1 MSESVKLESLLG
13 MLTIKLNDDNFIKWN
28 FQFCSVLRGY
38 DLFDHFTG
46 DSVCP
51 PKYVLTPELGVTK
64 EINTTYKDWIKT
76 DMALLSLLIAT
87 LSDDAMEHVVGC
99 KTSHE
104 AWIALQDR
112 YMAVSS
118 ASINHLKAELHTIQK
133 GDDSVDKYLLR
144 LKVIKDKLV
153 AAGEKVSDNDIVI
166 ATLTGLPTDFD
177 MIRTV
182 FLVRET
188 PITLKEFRAQLLGAE
203 KNLET
208 RMQSLVH
215 TMAAMYGN
223 AGLPTFNPMTSSSSS
238 SSASGSTV
246 QFPQTYGYGFV
257 APGSSTGGF
266 SQSPSFSQPT
276 GLSPQSVFS
285 QTSNG
290 PNFQPHGN
298 HFQPNE
304 DNFGGQGNRS
314 YGNTTGYKG

>member
-28 FQFCSVLRGY
+28 FQFCSILRGY

-51 PKYVLTPELGVTK
+51 HKYVLTSELGVTK
-64 EINTTYKDWIKT
+64 EINTAYKDWIKT

-112 YMAVSS
+112 YMDVSS

-166 ATLTGLPTDFD
+166 AALTGLPTDFD
-177 MIRTV
+177 MI
-182 FLVRET
+182 
-188 PITLKEFRAQLLGAE
+188 
-203 KNLET
+203 
-208 RMQSLVH
+208 
-215 TMAAMYGN
+215 
-223 AGLPTFNPMTSSSSS
+223 
-238 SSASGSTV
+238 
-246 QFPQTYGYGFV
+246 
-257 APGSSTGGF
+257 
-266 SQSPSFSQPT
+266 
-276 GLSPQSVFS
+276 
-285 QTSNG
+285 
-290 PNFQPHGN
+290 
-298 HFQPNE
+298 
-304 DNFGGQGNRS
+304 
-314 YGNTTGYKG
+314 